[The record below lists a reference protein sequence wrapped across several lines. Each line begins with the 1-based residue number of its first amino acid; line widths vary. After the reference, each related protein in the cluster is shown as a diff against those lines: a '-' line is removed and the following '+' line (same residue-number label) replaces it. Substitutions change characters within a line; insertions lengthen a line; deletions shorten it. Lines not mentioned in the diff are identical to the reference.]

1 MKKLFGKWQYYCKN
15 IFIINYSSFY
25 FVLRPHPRYFK
36 TKSPNSY
43 CILQKKKSLNISM
56 NRLKHQLIEHKIRQ
70 RNKTL
75 ETQVL
80 T

>member
-1 MKKLFGKWQYYCKN
+1 MKKLFGKWQYYFKN

-43 CILQKKKSLNISM
+43 CILHKKKKF
-56 NRLKHQLIEHKIRQ
+56 KHINEPSQTSTH
-70 RNKTL
+70 
-75 ETQVL
+75 
-80 T
+80 